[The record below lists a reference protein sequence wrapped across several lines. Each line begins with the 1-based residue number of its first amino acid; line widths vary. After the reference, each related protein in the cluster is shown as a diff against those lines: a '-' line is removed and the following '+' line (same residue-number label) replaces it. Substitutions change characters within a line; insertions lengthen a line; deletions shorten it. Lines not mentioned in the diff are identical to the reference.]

1 MKIQS
6 EGGRSLA
13 RGAGPSKKDLAGS
26 ACKHVSEDSMAF
38 STQISLLTQRSL
50 YSFLT
55 PLERSR
61 VDCFP
66 RDSVRDVAQTALPW

>member
-13 RGAGPSKKDLAGS
+13 RGTGPSKKDLAVS
-26 ACKHVSEDSMAF
+26 ACEDVSEDSMAF
-38 STQISLLTQRSL
+38 FTQVSPLTQRSM

-61 VDCFP
+61 VDCFS
-66 RDSVRDVAQTALPW
+66 RDSIRDVAQRALPW